1 MKGLP
6 LGLAHGIK
14 VTRPVKAGQPL
25 SWDDV
30 ERVPSKALDLRDE
43 MLRMFA

>member
-14 VTRPVKAGQPL
+14 VTRPVKAGQSL